1 MKKVILLMLTIS
13 FLSCGK
19 DSNLITGN
27 VSNTNGNPVENVLV
41 QVMGTDLNS
50 RTNAKGEFKI
60 NTRNRGD
67 ELIFTHSDYEMRR
80 INLSDESQY
89 SVKLIKRNNQ

>member
-1 MKKVILLMLTIS
+1 MLSIA

-19 DSNLITGN
+19 DSNLVDGEVLDTK
-27 VSNTNGNPVENVLV
+27 GNPIENVLV

-50 RTNAKGEFKI
+50 KTNAEGVFRI

-67 ELIFTHSDYEMRR
+67 ELIFTHPDYKMARLQIQEDSDISIQLTRKNTQAIE
-80 INLSDESQY
+80 
-89 SVKLIKRNNQ
+89 K